1 MGVCE
6 LIGSK
11 RWASVRH
18 PLTVCNT
25 DAELVIEKVFTC
37 FGLRLTESLD
47 LRLAVLVWLWTAFA
61 LTSCWMSC
69 HDTES
74 CCDYVTL
81 ALYPAVRQCCARPQR
96 TMIARS
102 MRKRN
107 AGISNLAICMMHV
120 MAN

>member
-47 LRLAVLVWLWTAFA
+47 LRLAVLV
-61 LTSCWMSC
+61 
-69 HDTES
+69 
-74 CCDYVTL
+74 L
-81 ALYPAVRQCCARPQR
+81 AVDCF
-96 TMIARS
+96 RS
-102 MRKRN
+102 DLM
-107 AGISNLAICMMHV
+107 LDV
-120 MAN
+120 LP